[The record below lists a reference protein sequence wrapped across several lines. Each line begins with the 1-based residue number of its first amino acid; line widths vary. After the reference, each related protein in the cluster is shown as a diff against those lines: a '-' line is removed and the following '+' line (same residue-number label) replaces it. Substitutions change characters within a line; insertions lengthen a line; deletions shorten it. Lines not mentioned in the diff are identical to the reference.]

1 MDYFVRRDVIH
12 PENSNEVNYWT
23 KKWGINVR
31 QLYDAIL
38 ETGSVNLSDIRKA
51 LRKHEKPGTFV
62 YWKHKVFENFNSI

>member
-12 PENSNEVNYWT
+12 PENSSEVNYWA

-38 ETGSVNLSDIRKA
+38 ETGSVKLSDIRAA
-51 LRKHEKPGTFV
+51 LRKREKPGTVV
-62 YWKHKVFENFNSI
+62 YWKHKLFGNFSSI